1 MAADTGGTVPP
12 MGRHSDSYGR
22 GMSDE
27 LPTQRVAGVE
37 YLSCEWCG
45 EPVSQLGSWS
55 PRRYCKRS
63 HRQRAFEAR
72 RLGVPMKKDRGKET
86 VDTKAAVSVDIVAP
100 DPPAAPST
108 PPLWEDDD
116 MGLRLA
122 RYGIG
127 TDGQELPC
135 TDGPS

>member
-1 MAADTGGTVPP
+1 
-12 MGRHSDSYGR
+12 
-22 GMSDE
+22 MSDD
-27 LPTQRVAGVE
+27 LPTQRIAGTE
-37 YLSCEWCG
+37 YVSCEWCG

-72 RLGVPMKKDRGKET
+72 RLGVKMKWQRDQEA
-86 VDTKAAVSVDIVAP
+86 AAVAAAP
-100 DPPAAPST
+100 VVEAAAPTPPATVSN

-116 MGLRLA
+116 MADRLA

-127 TDGQELPC
+127 TDGQELPP
-135 TDGPS
+135 TQPGGPPARDA

>member
-1 MAADTGGTVPP
+1 
-12 MGRHSDSYGR
+12 
-22 GMSDE
+22 MSDE
-27 LPTQRVAGVE
+27 LPKQRVAGVE

-55 PRRYCKRS
+55 PRRYCQRS

-72 RLGVPMKKDRGKET
+72 RLGLPMKRNRGKTSVEAA
-86 VDTKAAVSVDIVAP
+86 AAVDVVAP
-100 DPPAAPST
+100 VPPATPST

-116 MGLRLA
+116 IGVRLA

-127 TDGQELPC
+127 ADGQELPG
-135 TDGPS
+135 TQPGGPPARDA

>member
-1 MAADTGGTVPP
+1 
-12 MGRHSDSYGR
+12 
-22 GMSDE
+22 MSDE
-27 LPTQRVAGVE
+27 LPKQRVAGVE

-45 EPVSQLGSWS
+45 EAVSQLGSWS

-72 RLGVPMKKDRGKET
+72 RLGLPMKRDRGKTSAE
-86 VDTKAAVSVDIVAP
+86 VEVEAAVVVDVDVVAP
-100 DPPAAPST
+100 VPPAPPST

-116 MGLRLA
+116 IAVRLA

-127 TDGQELPC
+127 TDGQELPG
-135 TDGPS
+135 TQPGGPPARDA